1 MVGACPLTD
10 KLDISLQEAEQAT
23 LLLAAAAAAAA
34 AAFAF
39 AFAFAF
45 ALLAAL
51 ALEPFL
57 RNVRTLYS
65 PSPEGNTAYKSHI

>member
-23 LLLAAAAAAAA
+23 LLLAAAA

>member
-39 AFAFAF
+39 AFAFA
-45 ALLAAL
+45 LLAAL

>member
-23 LLLAAAAAAAA
+23 LLLAAAAAAA
-34 AAFAF
+34 AF

>member
-39 AFAFAF
+39 AFAFA
-45 ALLAAL
+45 LLPAL

-57 RNVRTLYS
+57 LNVRTLYS

>member
-34 AAFAF
+34 FAI

>member
-39 AFAFAF
+39 A
-45 ALLAAL
+45 LLAAL

>member
-23 LLLAAAAAAAA
+23 LLLVAAAAAAAA
-34 AAFAF
+34 AA

>member
-34 AAFAF
+34 FAF
-39 AFAFAF
+39 AFAVAF